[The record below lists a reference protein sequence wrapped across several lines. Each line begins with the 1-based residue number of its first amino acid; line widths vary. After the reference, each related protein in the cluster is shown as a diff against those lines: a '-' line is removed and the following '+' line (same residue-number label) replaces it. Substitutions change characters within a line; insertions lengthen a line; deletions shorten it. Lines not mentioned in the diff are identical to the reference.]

1 MQRIVKASL
10 IGLGVAGLGISV
22 ALSPWG
28 ALLEERVGLAE
39 LFRVRGPAEPP
50 AEVAVVSLDRA
61 SADRLDLP
69 EQIRSWPRSVYA
81 RLVERLVEAGASVI
95 VFDLILTRPQDAA
108 EDRALAEAVA
118 NARRVVL
125 LEYLDAV
132 RRPLAEA
139 GAPAPQWLTTERVVS
154 PLPALAEGAVGLA
167 PFSLPKVPS
176 RVNQFWTFQH
186 VAGERPTL
194 PVVAL
199 QHHAHAGLSPLAGA
213 PEGACRRS
221 PGRLAGRPGRHRRRA

>member
-10 IGLGVAGLGISV
+10 IGLGVAGLGIAV

-61 SADRLDLP
+61 SAERLGLP

-81 RLVERLVEAGASVI
+81 RLIERLVEAGASVI
-95 VFDLILTRPQDAA
+95 VFDLILTSPQEAA
-108 EDRALAEAVA
+108 EDRALAQAVA

-125 LEYLDAV
+125 
-132 RRPLAEA
+132 
-139 GAPAPQWLTTERVVS
+139 WS
-154 PLPALAEGAVGLA
+154 I
-167 PFSLPKVPS
+167 
-176 RVNQFWTFQH
+176 WTRC
-186 VAGERPTL
+186 A
-194 PVVAL
+194 
-199 QHHAHAGLSPLAGA
+199 
-213 PEGACRRS
+213 
-221 PGRLAGRPGRHRRRA
+221 GRLARRTHRLPNG